1 MTDRPSRIENQLDVV
16 GRTMSQAPSAIM
28 EELYSDVTQRPGQV
42 IQNSAIAGAIGYGA
56 TILMRRAPLAGALV
70 AGTALLAEGWR
81 VAPKVSS
88 FLDEAGE
95 ADTREKRIAVARQGV
110 RGLSREGALFIE
122 TLPAAGLGSK
132 LAFATLEKS
141 AFAHNLSTAI
151 AEKAEFPLRRAL
163 PDELF
168 FKGPGTKIKT
178 NLMADSQTVDA
189 LGASRLMPSQK
200 PYTVEH
206 GRIIDPIRGR
216 MSHVMSGTA
225 ESVEIGVVQQPR
237 QIQIHTH
244 NPHVDAPGMMSVPDM
259 RMTPKDALGIINAGE
274 NQTFYMGLGKA
285 PVAPGSE
292 VQVRAL
298 VLDHKTKEAFLHDYV
313 AMADRKTFGLSGLK
327 DPLKVDY
334 DGALHSLQRV
344 DINNPWNTLSR
355 IAPYEKPGVSTLAE
369 TLGLNRVNNSFS
381 SRLSSR
387 LGIGDGLP
395 TFIRSTVTASN
406 PLFLADRS
414 KS

>member
-42 IQNSAIAGAIGYGA
+42 IQNSAVAGAIGYGA
-56 TILMRRAPLAGALV
+56 TILMRRAPLTGALV

-81 VAPKVSS
+81 VAPNVSS

-132 LAFATLEKS
+132 LAFSTLEKS

-168 FKGPGTKIKT
+168 FNGPGTKIKT

-206 GRIIDPIRGR
+206 GRMVDPIRGR

-244 NPHVDAPGMMSVPDM
+244 NPHVDAPGMMSVPDL

-285 PVAPGSE
+285 PLAPGSE

-406 PLFLADRS
+406 PLFLVDRS

>member
-16 GRTMSQAPSAIM
+16 GRTMSKVPAAIM
-28 EELYSDVTQRPGQV
+28 EELYNDVTQRPAQV
-42 IQNSAIAGAIGYGA
+42 VQNSAIAGAIGYGA
-56 TILMRRAPLAGALV
+56 TILMRRAPVIGSLV

-95 ADTREKRIAVARQGV
+95 ADSIEKRIAVARQGA
-110 RGLSREGALFIE
+110 RGFGREGALFIE
-122 TLPAAGLGSK
+122 TLPAAGAGSR
-132 LAFATLEKS
+132 LAFAHLEKS

-168 FKGPGTKIKT
+168 FRGPGTKIK
-178 NLMADSQTVDA
+178 NSLMADAQTVDA

-216 MSHVMSGTA
+216 MSQVMPGTA
-225 ESVEIGVVQQPR
+225 ESVEIGVVQQAK
-237 QIQIHTH
+237 QIQVHTH
-244 NPHVDAPGMMSVPDM
+244 NPHVDAPGMMSVPDL
-259 RMTPKDALGIINAGE
+259 RMTPKGALGIINAGE
-274 NQTFYMGLGKA
+274 NQTFYMGLGRA
-285 PVAPGSE
+285 PVAPGSD

-298 VLDHKTKEAFLHDYV
+298 VMDHKAKEAFLHDYM
-313 AMADRKTFGLSGLK
+313 AMADRKTFGLTDLK
-327 DPLKVDY
+327 SPVKVDY
-334 DGALHSLQRV
+334 DGALRALQRV
-344 DINNPWNTLSR
+344 DIENPWNTLSR
-355 IAPYEKPGVSTLAE
+355 IAPYERPGVSNLAE

-395 TFIRSTVTASN
+395 TFVRSTVTASN
-406 PLFLADRS
+406 PLFLVDRS